1 MRADCLRLICEPH
14 SLRFFSPLSRVVLG
28 LFPRSRERG
37 SLRGGLRVVGA
48 SGLLLAG
55 RARRL
60 CFLPPVSLE
69 VLTFAF
75 ASSCL
80 KFDEN

>member
-1 MRADCLRLICEPH
+1 M
-14 SLRFFSPLSRVVLG
+14 VLG

-55 RARRL
+55 RARRFCVFRL
-60 CFLPPVSLE
+60 VALGSLGE
-69 VLTFAF
+69 GSQAHVGVGGIATPKLRILRRLD
-75 ASSCL
+75 SV
-80 KFDEN
+80 